1 MEQANP
7 NSQFTTSQDLGF
19 DLAAQLAEN
28 STSQSEIQ
36 SQPAVQESL
45 SQPDGSVTSQVVLP
59 ETSNHIESVS
69 NSNEELN
76 NNSTVE
82 NVVPGLDF
90 LPLLAQIDQ
99 IRNQTAA
106 EQQRNSTEVVI
117 PQETITPIQPQQ
129 QQPIKPRKYQK
140 RALEEHDSDPALAKI
155 APAGKVRAL
164 RTTQAE
170 MAKVERALTEEQFLQ
185 QKDPSAE
192 RAARKTIKM
201 KRAAERA
208 ELRAQMEAIQQN
220 RYRPVYYYQPPTQ
233 IAIQD
238 ATAEATTFNGRFR
251 KIIPKDPGLFQQQL

>member
-1 MEQANP
+1 MEQGNP
-7 NSQFTTSQDLGF
+7 DSQFTTSQVLGF
-19 DLAAQLAEN
+19 DLAAQLDEN
-28 STSQSEIQ
+28 STSQTEKL
-36 SQPAVQESL
+36 SQPAVQETLVQTEVSAP
-45 SQPDGSVTSQVVLP
+45 SQEISSKAVINT
-59 ETSNHIESVS
+59 ENISNKV
-69 NSNEELN
+69 EELN
-76 NNSTVE
+76 NDSSAN
-82 NVVPGLDF
+82 NPVPGLDF

-99 IRNQTAA
+99 IRNLSAA
-106 EQQRNSTEVVI
+106 EQGRNSTEVAI
-117 PQETITPIQPQQ
+117 PQETTIPSQP
-129 QQPIKPRKYQK
+129 QQPIKPRKNQK
-140 RALEEHDSDPALAKI
+140 RALEEHDSESTLAKI

-164 RTTQAE
+164 RTAQAE
-170 MAKVERALTEEQFLQ
+170 MAKVERAFTEEQFLQ